1 MNYRF
6 RTTRRLVVLYCIV
19 VFLFGIRAAYAGFLT
34 YASSQSRNTT
44 CESIC
49 GACHPVPVL
58 IYQWTLYNQEIP
70 AIFSAFIS
78 ATLTV
83 VSVWFMLTADEKH
96 LLRTGQLKTMELS
109 VEGRVQMTLHEQV
122 GLHQLL

>member
-1 MNYRF
+1 
-6 RTTRRLVVLYCIV
+6 
-19 VFLFGIRAAYAGFLT
+19 
-34 YASSQSRNTT
+34 
-44 CESIC
+44 
-49 GACHPVPVL
+49 
-58 IYQWTLYNQEIP
+58 
-70 AIFSAFIS
+70 
-78 ATLTV
+78 

>member
-1 MNYRF
+1 M
-6 RTTRRLVVLYCIV
+6 
-19 VFLFGIRAAYAGFLT
+19 
-34 YASSQSRNTT
+34 
-44 CESIC
+44 
-49 GACHPVPVL
+49 
-58 IYQWTLYNQEIP
+58 YQWFSFSQQYP
-70 AIFSAFIS
+70 AIFASFSSAM
-78 ATLTV
+78 LTV

>member
-1 MNYRF
+1 MSANQSSDVKLERVS
-6 RTTRRLVVLYCIV
+6 RRN
-19 VFLFGIRAAYAGFLT
+19 
-34 YASSQSRNTT
+34 SR
-44 CESIC
+44 
-49 GACHPVPVL
+49 H
-58 IYQWTLYNQEIP
+58 
-70 AIFSAFIS
+70 FSAFIS
-78 ATLTV
+78 AKLTV